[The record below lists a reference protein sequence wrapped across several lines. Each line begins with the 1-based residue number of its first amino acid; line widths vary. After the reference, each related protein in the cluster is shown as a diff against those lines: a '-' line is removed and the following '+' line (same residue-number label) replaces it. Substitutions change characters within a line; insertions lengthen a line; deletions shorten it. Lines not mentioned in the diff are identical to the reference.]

1 MRSIFLTDPAGLQL
15 STREKRLYILFAG
28 FMLSM
33 FLPGM
38 PVVNNICF
46 GLLFVYSFL
55 FNSFGEKIWL
65 LKQRLAVIGMILFF
79 LIQAISILYSDNK
92 NEGTAVLVLR
102 LPMLMFPI
110 ALGTIR
116 IGQLL
121 KQRLMVLWIMA
132 VLLAAIGSTIFSI
145 IRVIHTGDIA
155 WLYNDALTEN
165 SIGWQS
171 SYFAILLTV
180 TFFMF
185 VHLLNAHVWPVS
197 RTGTFLIALF
207 LLVFHFLLA
216 SRVSIILLY
225 GSILIYGIYGI
236 VKKKNYKPGLSILGG
251 LAVGAVLLV
260 LVFPKTLNR
269 FRELQYSHYEY
280 SSRNAES
287 HYNMEVKPDQWNG
300 VNIRL
305 AVWKCGWELVQENPV
320 LGTGIGDK
328 MDDLLQVYKKNGF
341 TMAYD
346 TKRNLHSTYLDV
358 QVGTGLMG
366 LLLFV
371 LSWVILPLVYCFRNG
386 DWLGAAIIGVLAFGC
401 ITESYPDR
409 SQGNFMLA
417 FLITFIISYRKQDQ

>member
-1 MRSIFLTDPAGLQL
+1 
-15 STREKRLYILFAG
+15 
-28 FMLSM
+28 M

-55 FNSFGEKIWL
+55 FNPLGEKIGL
-65 LKQRLAVIGMILFF
+65 LKRRLAVAGMILFF
-79 LIQAISILYSDNK
+79 LLQALSILYSTNK
-92 NEGTAVLVLR
+92 SEGTAVLVLR

-110 ALGTIR
+110 ALGTIK
-116 IGQLL
+116 ISELL
-121 KQRLMVLWIMA
+121 KQRLMVLWILV

-180 TFFMF
+180 TLFMF
-185 VHLLNAHVWPVS
+185 VYLLNARVWPLS
-197 RTGTFLIALF
+197 KTGTFFIVLF
-207 LLVFHFLLA
+207 LLIFHFLLA

-225 GSILIYGIYGI
+225 SSILLYGIYGI
-236 VKKKNYKPGLSILGG
+236 VKKKNYKLGLSILGG
-251 LAVGAVLLV
+251 LAMGAVLLV

-269 FRELQYSHYEY
+269 FKELQYRNYDY
-280 SSRNAES
+280 SSRKAES

-300 VNIRL
+300 ANIRL
-305 AVWKCGWELVQENPV
+305 AVWQCGWELVRENPV

-346 TKRNLHSTYLDV
+346 SKRNLHSTYLDV
-358 QVGTGLMG
+358 LVGTGVIG

-371 LSWVILPLVYCFRNG
+371 LSWVILPLVYCFRNA
-386 DWLGAAIIGVLAFGC
+386 DWLGAAIIGALALSC
-401 ITESYPDR
+401 ITETYPDR

-417 FLITFIISYRKQDQ
+417 FLFTFIISYRRQDQ